1 MTTDPTATRLR
12 DRVFVLV
19 AAVLGWIF
27 AGVQLGLMP
36 LASLSVSQDLMGE
49 AYNNPAAGVWFSY
62 YTASLMLGAACGGI
76 FFGNLGDRYGRAR
89 ALGVSI
95 LTFCVFGV
103 AGYFASNQ
111 PQLLV
116 LRFIVGLGIG
126 GTWPNGVSLMAE
138 FWSKLSRPTLAGLM
152 GMGANVGILL
162 MSQFG
167 RILTVTPETWRE
179 LMVWAG
185 APGALGVLVLFL
197 VPESPQWLQT
207 RGVTTRKK
215 IPMSELMQAPM
226 RRTTIVGIALGAIPL
241 VGAWA
246 ASKWMIPWADVM
258 GQAANRPG
266 YKASTQMYWAI
277 GATIGGLLG
286 GHVGGL
292 LGRRLSYF
300 VISLATTV
308 VTIGVFLGL
317 EPLHPW
323 FLPAVFV
330 QGVIATMFFGW
341 LPLYLPELFPVRVRA
356 SGTGI
361 TFNSGRFI
369 SAAGVLAAGGLI
381 HLFHGSYPKVGAITG
396 LVYALGMI
404 VIWFAP
410 VADEDSGIKS
420 ADVADGRG

>member
-1 MTTDPTATRLR
+1 MTADSKPALLR
-12 DRVFVLV
+12 DRLFVLA

-49 AYNNPAAGVWFSY
+49 AYTNPAAGLWFSY
-62 YTASLMLGAACGGI
+62 YTAALMLGAACGGI
-76 FFGNLGDRYGRAR
+76 LFGNLGDRHGRAR
-89 ALGVSI
+89 TLGVCI
-95 LTFCVFGV
+95 LTFGVFGI

-111 PQLLV
+111 SQLLV

-138 FWSKLSRPTLAGLM
+138 FWSGLSRPTLAGLM

-185 APGALGVLVLFL
+185 MPGALGVLVLL
-197 VPESPQWLQT
+197 RVPESPQWLQM
-207 RGVTTRKK
+207 RGITTKK
-215 IPMSELMQAPM
+215 NIPMGELLEASL
-226 RRTTIVGIALGAIPL
+226 RRTTLVGTALGAIPL

-258 GQAANRPG
+258 GQAANEPG

-300 VISLATTV
+300 VISLASTA
-308 VTIGVFLGL
+308 VTLGVFLGL
-317 EPLHPW
+317 EPLHPG

-361 TFNSGRFI
+361 AFNSGRFI

-381 HLFHGSYPKVGAITG
+381 HFFQGSYPKVGAVTG

-410 VADEDSGIKS
+410 KASDESK
-420 ADVADGRG
+420 A

>member
-1 MTTDPTATRLR
+1 MTVDSTPALLR
-12 DRVFVLV
+12 DRVVVLI
-19 AAVLGWIF
+19 AAVLGWVF
-27 AGVQLGLMP
+27 AGIQLGLMP

-49 AYNNPAAGVWFSY
+49 AYTNPVAGVWFSY
-62 YTASLMLGAACGGI
+62 YTAALMLGAACGGI
-76 FFGNLGDRYGRAR
+76 LFGNLGDRYGRAR
-89 ALGVSI
+89 TLGVSI
-95 LTFCVFGV
+95 LTFGVFGI

-116 LRFIVGLGIG
+116 LRFVVGLGIG

-138 FWSKLSRPTLAGLM
+138 FWSRLSRPTLAGLM

-185 APGALGVLVLFL
+185 IPGALGVLVLL
-197 VPESPQWLQT
+197 RVPESPQWLQT
-207 RGVTTRKK
+207 RGMTRKK
-215 IPMSELMQAPM
+215 NIPMGELLEAPM
-226 RRTTIVGIALGAIPL
+226 RRTTLVGIALGAIPL

-258 GQAANRPG
+258 GQAANQPG

-300 VISLATTV
+300 VISLATTA
-308 VTIGVFLGL
+308 VTLGVFLGL
-317 EPLHPW
+317 EPLHPG

-361 TFNSGRFI
+361 AFNSGRFI

-381 HLFHGSYPKVGAITG
+381 HLFQGSYPKVGAVTG

-410 VADEDSGIKS
+410 KASDESK
-420 ADVADGRG
+420 A